1 MRTLVLDIETGE
13 DRAYTSRDDFLDRLA
28 ADCKAPSNW
37 KKQDLIDQEILRQV
51 TAKRERLALSPAT
64 GRVIAIAWGWIDAE
78 EIHVHTGTEDAII
91 GDFLSFLGCH
101 GRAVLAGF
109 NIRMF
114 DLPFLAVRAAINDI
128 ELPIWWPHARDY
140 RFVADARDVLEDG
153 KLDDWLHRFDLP
165 AKKGSGD
172 QAQHMQP
179 QQLRDYVE
187 HDVRVERLLLRR
199 LERALPAIRDNRNA

>member
-1 MRTLVLDIETGE
+1 MRTLVFDIETGE
-13 DRAYTSRDDFLDRLA
+13 DRAYTSRDGFLDRLA
-28 ADCKAPSNW
+28 EDCKAPSNW

-64 GRVIAIAWGWIDAE
+64 GRVIAIAWGLLDDE
-78 EIHVHTGTEDAII
+78 HVQVQTGPEPEILRAFFNALDGT
-91 GDFLSFLGCH
+91 
-101 GRAVLAGF
+101 RVVLAGF
-109 NIRMF
+109 NVRQF
-114 DLPFLAVRAAINDI
+114 DLPFLGVRAAILDVAM
-128 ELPIWWPHARDY
+128 PHWWPHARDY

-165 AKKGSGD
+165 AKKGTGD
-172 QAQHMQP
+172 QAEHMQP